1 MSEVFTAA
9 YADHIASISAFKKN
23 PARIVSG
30 AGKGTGL
37 VLNHNAPAF
46 YCIEPSIFEAMMDRL
61 EESTLGQMAQERWE
75 KGDMV
80 EIDFDDL

>member
-1 MSEVFTAA
+1 MSDVFTAA

-23 PARIVSG
+23 PARIVSE
-30 AGKGTGL
+30 AGTGTVL

-46 YCIEPSIFEAMMDRL
+46 YCVEPSLFESMMDQL
-61 EESTLGQMAQERWE
+61 EDNTLGKMAQERWE
-75 KGDMV
+75 KSDMV